1 MCGKIFLRF
10 ISFYLILLL
19 VNTGTTLFE
28 NQLLADDW
36 PQWMGPQRDNVWRE
50 DRILKKFPN
59 GGPEVVW
66 RSPVAGGYAG
76 PSVADGRVFVT
87 DYVKGDQG
95 GAGSEIKRVT
105 GIERVL
111 CLDQANGQLLWK
123 HEYPVRYTMSYP
135 AGPRCTPIVDG
146 GLVYTLGGEGN
157 LFCFRVKDGEIVW
170 SKDLVK
176 EYDTKTAIWGY
187 ASHPLIDGDK
197 LICIVGGEGSHV
209 VAFNKHTGEE
219 IWRALTSSEQGYCPP
234 TIIEAGGVR
243 QLVLLYPDAMSAV
256 DPETGEL
263 YWSVDYEASYGSI
276 IMTPAKVGDY
286 LFGGG
291 FSNKNILVKLSKDRP
306 TAELV
311 WRDLPKQAMSPVNVQ
326 PMIDGSVLYGFH
338 QDGSFMAIDI
348 PSGKRLWT
356 TGEPLSE
363 RPVRCGTAF
372 IVRHEDRYFLFTEQG
387 ELIIANLSPQG
398 FQPLSRAKVIEP
410 TNVAYGRDV
419 VWSAPAW
426 AGRCV
431 FIRNDRECICVKLSD
446 E

>member
-1 MCGKIFLRF
+1 MRNKLLQRF
-10 ISFYLILLL
+10 VAPSS
-19 VNTGTTLFE
+19 VLFVLSIVVCLE
-28 NQLLADDW
+28 RSAWGDDW
-36 PQWMGPQRDNVWRE
+36 PQWMGPQRDNIWRE
-50 DRILKKFPN
+50 DRILKEFPS

-87 DYVKGDQG
+87 DYVKGDQEEG
-95 GAGSEIKRVT
+95 ETKTKGVT
-105 GIERVL
+105 GVERVL
-111 CLDQANGQLLWK
+111 CLDQANGQLIWK

-176 EYDTKTAIWGY
+176 DYDTKTAIWGY

-197 LICIVGGEGSHV
+197 LFCIVGGEGSHV

-291 FSNKNILVKLSKDRP
+291 FSNKNILVNSC
-306 TAELV
+306 
-311 WRDLPKQAMSPVNVQ
+311 
-326 PMIDGSVLYGFH
+326 
-338 QDGSFMAIDI
+338 
-348 PSGKRLWT
+348 
-356 TGEPLSE
+356 
-363 RPVRCGTAF
+363 RCKFGIF
-372 IVRHEDRYFLFTEQG
+372 
-387 ELIIANLSPQG
+387 
-398 FQPLSRAKVIEP
+398 
-410 TNVAYGRDV
+410 
-419 VWSAPAW
+419 
-426 AGRCV
+426 
-431 FIRNDRECICVKLSD
+431 
-446 E
+446 